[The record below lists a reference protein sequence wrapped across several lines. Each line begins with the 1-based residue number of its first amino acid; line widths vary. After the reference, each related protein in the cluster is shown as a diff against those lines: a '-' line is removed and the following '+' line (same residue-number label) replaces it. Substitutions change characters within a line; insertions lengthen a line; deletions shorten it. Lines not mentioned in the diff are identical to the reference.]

1 MENRLGRCL
10 RANPGMY
17 KDAASDMCTALEL
30 ALPARNA
37 PNAVHTNKDFCRALV
52 NGALYNKNVAA
63 TARIERDR
71 HDAAAAA
78 AAAAGGCD
86 PGGARA
92 RRGRTPS
99 GEWIRKKASGVKVD
113 DVIEA
118 MDVHLGIVL
127 ERLKAAGA
135 LEGKLNVCIDKTGH
149 RRWDSKPGEE
159 LVRGT
164 IRGDRKAYAK
174 VYIIMHSTVAGKRLV
189 LGAFPFSAGDDNYK
203 HIEALIRACQ
213 ERGIRLGTV
222 MMDRE
227 FFDTR
232 VISTVEAAG
241 IPYLVPCRDTD
252 YVLEAKREFLAGK
265 RERVSQAVITRD
277 HNTSAAYTMIIEDKK
292 KIDKKKDRK
301 PEDKIMAFCT
311 NDPGIDVE
319 KYARRWGG
327 ESGNRQF
334 KLSRPRTRTTLQGP
348 RVLFFLA
355 CLMAY
360 NACAMINALLYR
372 ETMVRIENN
381 PPLIELDSVLG
392 ILVDAMVGP
401 ARGPGPP
408 PAASAA

>member
-52 NGALYNKNVAA
+52 QGALYNKNVAA

-71 HDAAAAA
+71 YDAA

-86 PGGARA
+86 PGSARA
-92 RRGRTPS
+92 RKGRTPS

-113 DVIEA
+113 DALAA
-118 MDVHLGIVL
+118 MDAHLGIVA
-127 ERLKAAGA
+127 EKLKAAGV
-135 LEGKLNVCIDKTGH
+135 LGKGLDVCIDKTGH

-164 IRGDRKAYAK
+164 IRGDRKAYAE
-174 VYIIMHSTVAGKRLV
+174 VYIIMHSVVAGRRLV
-189 LGAFPFSAGDDNYK
+189 LGALPVSAGDSNYS
-203 HIEALIRACQ
+203 HVEALIRACQ

-232 VISTVEAAG
+232 VISAVESAG
-241 IPYLVPCRDTD
+241 ATYLVPCRDTD
-252 YVLEAKREFLAGK
+252 RVLEAKREFLAGK
-265 RERVSQAVITRD
+265 RERVSDAVITRD

-348 RVLFFLA
+348 RVLFFVA
-355 CLMAY
+355 CLMSY
-360 NACAMINALLYR
+360 NACAMVNALVYR
-372 ETMVRIENN
+372 DTMIRIENS

-408 PAASAA
+408 PAASPA